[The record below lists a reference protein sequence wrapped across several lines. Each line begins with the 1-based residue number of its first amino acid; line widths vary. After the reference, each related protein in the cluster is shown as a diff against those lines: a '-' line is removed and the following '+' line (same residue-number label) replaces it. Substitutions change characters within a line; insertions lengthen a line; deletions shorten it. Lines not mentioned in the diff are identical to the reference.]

1 MDIRF
6 IAQPFDTEEN
16 LGDFLDRACGG
27 DFDELHI
34 AVAWAKRSGLG
45 RIKEQLTT
53 FRENG
58 GKVHIIL
65 GVSEGGATK
74 EGLELALE
82 HADVAHVFHD
92 PRRTFHPKVYLATGA
107 GHQSLLVGSS
117 NLTAG
122 GLGWNFE
129 TSLWVDWQ
137 GTEWSEPAT
146 AAWEWMEKLRS
157 QAGTCQ
163 PLTEELIGQMLAS
176 RDLSISSELNARRLP
191 IKGTETPED
200 NDSTTSGSVRGLFT
214 AMSNG
219 LRALRP
225 LQLTRATPT
234 KSGQPKRQL
243 NSPSPL
249 PPPPTASSQLN
260 DQDSKVLR
268 RWFKQMDHTA
278 AQQKKSST
286 SKRTGNL
293 RLSQADIPIDHKKYF
308 FETFFA
314 DLPWSPKPGNDSEL
328 EVFVTFDCHLG
339 DAYYGS
345 QEIRIS
351 HNPARISG
359 QGNVPTLLH
368 WGAILSRGLRADN
381 FIGYYTIL
389 ERTEANDFRLTV
401 SPTVPGSYLL

>member
-45 RIKEQLTT
+45 RVKEQLTT

-58 GKVHIIL
+58 GRVHIIL

-157 QAGTCQ
+157 QDGTCQ

-176 RDLSISSELNARRLP
+176 RDLSISSELNARRRP

-200 NDSTTSGSVRGLFT
+200 TDSTTSGSVRGLFT
-214 AMSNG
+214 AMSDG

-225 LQLTRATPT
+225 LQLERAALT
-234 KSGQPKRQL
+234 KTGRPKRPL
-243 NSPSPL
+243 NSPAPIPL
-249 PPPPTASSQLN
+249 PVSAPDREDDHESGI
-260 DQDSKVLR
+260 LR

-278 AQQKKSST
+278 AQQVKSENSNP
-286 SKRTGNL
+286 TGNL

-314 DLPWSPKPGNDSEL
+314 DLPWSPTPDKASEL
-328 EVFVTFDCHLG
+328 EVVVTFDCRLG
-339 DAYYGS
+339 DAYYGP
-345 QEIRIS
+345 QELRIS
-351 HNPARISG
+351 HDPARVSG
-359 QGNVPTLLH
+359 QANVPTVLH
-368 WGAILSRGLRADN
+368 WGTILGRGLRADN
-381 FIGYYTIL
+381 FIGHYVIL
-389 ERTEANDFRLTV
+389 ERTEENDFRLTV
-401 SPTVPGSYLL
+401 SPTTQGSYVI